1 MPDVYTPQ
9 MVIDGSVQFTGSD
22 SNRATKEILEAAK
35 SPKAAIELLPVD
47 GADKLKVKIS
57 GLPEHEN
64 ATVFLAIA
72 EDNLATNVRRGEN
85 SGKTLEHVSVVREL
99 KSIGNVAAQ
108 EKSFE
113 TETVFQT
120 QPGWKKENLKLVV
133 FVQGN
138 QNRKIYGASRI
149 EL

>member
-1 MPDVYTPQ
+1 MIV
-9 MVIDGSVQFTGSD
+9 DGSVQFTGGD
-22 SNRATKEILEAAK
+22 GNRATKEILDAAK
-35 SPKAAIELLPVD
+35 KPKAAIELLID
-47 GADKLKVKIS
+47 GEKLKVKIPK
-57 GLPEHEN
+57 LPEHED
-64 ATVFLAIA
+64 ASVFLAIA

-99 KSIGNVAAQ
+99 KSIGNVAEQ

-120 QPGWKKENLKLVV
+120 PPDWKKENLKLVV

-138 QNRKIYGASRI
+138 QNRKIYGVSRI